1 MVHSRKRQLQ
11 QLDSELSVSTPQS
24 PMLHLPAS
32 QHLEVPEKRM
42 PPGFSL
48 IEMLFVIGVI
58 AVLSALALPALQGL
72 VGASGKRG
80 GVNMVVN
87 AIERA
92 RMAAIENGVN
102 TYVAFAPANAHA
114 DVNTRA
120 LMVFRDPKPGET
132 ARVGLTRWMLLPTGV
147 AYSNPPSGVETN
159 TVWTGLPRL
168 ATPTNA
174 ITNGS
179 MPVIRFD
186 RFGRVPP
193 LSQANPAIVVSEG
206 PAQKTKETIT
216 VQRLT
221 GRVTVT
227 ETP

>member
-1 MVHSRKRQLQ
+1 MKFADRRPTFILMFSAQRRNFHPAAPPSLRQLKVGH
-11 QLDSELSVSTPQS
+11 LS
-24 PMLHLPAS
+24 H
-32 QHLEVPEKRM
+32 
-42 PPGFSL
+42 GFSL
-48 IEMLFVIGVI
+48 LEMLVVIGIIV
-58 AVLSALALPALQGL
+58 VLSALALPAMQGL
-72 VGASGKRG
+72 LGASGNRG

-120 LMVFRDPKPGET
+120 LMVFREPKGGET
-132 ARVGLTRWMLLPTGV
+132 NRVGLTRWMLLPTGV
-147 AYSNPPSGVETN
+147 AYGNPPSGVATN
-159 TVWTGLPRL
+159 ANWANLPRL
-168 ATPTNA
+168 PSPTGAVSSGN
-174 ITNGS
+174 

-193 LSQANPAIVVSEG
+193 LSSPSAPAIVVSEG

>member
-1 MVHSRKRQLQ
+1 
-11 QLDSELSVSTPQS
+11 
-24 PMLHLPAS
+24 MLHPLAS
-32 QHLEVPEKRM
+32 NHPVTLDKR
-42 PPGFSL
+42 PPSGFTL
-48 IEMLFVIGVI
+48 IEMLFVIGII
-58 AVLSALALPALQGL
+58 AVLSALALPAMQGL

-92 RMAAIENGVN
+92 RMAAIENGVS
-102 TYVAFAPANAHA
+102 TYVAFAPADAHA
-114 DVNTRA
+114 DVSTRA

-132 ARVGLTRWMLLPTGV
+132 ARVGLTRWMMLPTGV
-147 AYSNPPSGVETN
+147 AYGNPPSGVETN

-174 ITNGS
+174 ISSGS

-193 LSQANPAIVVSEG
+193 LSLSNPTILVSEG

>member
-1 MVHSRKRQLQ
+1 MLQ
-11 QLDSELSVSTPQS
+11 PL
-24 PMLHLPAS
+24 AS
-32 QHLEVPEKRM
+32 QRSVISVRRTPS
-42 PPGFSL
+42 GFSL
-48 IEMLFVIGVI
+48 IEMLFVIGII

-102 TYVAFAPANAHA
+102 TYVAFAPAAAHP
-114 DVNTRA
+114 DVSTRA
-120 LMVFRDPKPGET
+120 LMVFRDPKEGET

-147 AYSNPPSGVETN
+147 AYSNPPIGVETN

-174 ITNGS
+174 ISSGS

-193 LSQANPAIVVSEG
+193 LSQSNPSIMVFEG

-221 GRVTVT
+221 GRVTVS